1 MQRLCFGSNQLTTL
15 PESLGHLEKQAMG
28 RGRSRYSRSRSREEK
43 QEGSSREENAC
54 ADDKSKKAY
63 KCGMCR
69 RPFLEGVWQDWK
81 VVREEKG
88 THNLLDPTYPDAK
101 VGGIR
106 RWAAV
111 CRGCQLAEIVA
122 TLFPEGIV

>member
-1 MQRLCFGSNQLTTL
+1 MPTTRARR
-15 PESLGHLEKQAMG
+15 PTSA
-28 RGRSRYSRSRSREEK
+28 
-43 QEGSSREENAC
+43 AC
-54 ADDKSKKAY
+54 AV
-63 KCGMCR
+63 G
-69 RPFLEGVWQDWK
+69 PFLRAYGRQDWE

>member
-1 MQRLCFGSNQLTTL
+1 M
-15 PESLGHLEKQAMG
+15 
-28 RGRSRYSRSRSREEK
+28 
-43 QEGSSREENAC
+43 
-54 ADDKSKKAY
+54 
-63 KCGMCR
+63 
-69 RPFLEGVWQDWK
+69 
-81 VVREEKG
+81 VREEKG